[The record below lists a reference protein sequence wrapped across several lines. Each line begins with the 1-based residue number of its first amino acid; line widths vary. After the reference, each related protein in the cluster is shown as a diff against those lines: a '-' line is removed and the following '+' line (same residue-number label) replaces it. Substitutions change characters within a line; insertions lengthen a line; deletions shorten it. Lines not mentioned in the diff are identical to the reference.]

1 MASRQDVED
10 SLRLGRESRSFEV
23 KGPGSITDK
32 QYVARVVRA
41 TMAMGNLRDGGQVCL
56 GIDND
61 QMTAMLPGLS
71 PVEVA
76 EWSNYDN
83 VSDQVARYSDPPVA
97 FHLHRFT
104 LSSGAEVVV
113 LDIEEFDTDLHICKR
128 DYQGVLQAGQTYVRP
143 RGKPQSSQVP
153 SLVDMRDLHDLAIDK
168 GVREYF
174 RRSEFAGAPFTLVP
188 RPTPDQEDLAAF
200 DAEAAEAW
208 AEPSSIDNPVDGV
221 FVSGVTTPAYT
232 NVSVRPGPYKADR
245 ISPSQLETF
254 ATTQAVRLRGWP
266 VPMVSNRDDVAHHGN
281 WIGQD
286 LQAEIVPHLEAW
298 RLFTSG
304 QFLQRRVI
312 ATDMRDATELK
323 PEAPDATGAVAVWD
337 ILLYL
342 VEVAELGARYA
353 AALRAETVTFE
364 VILENIAGRELISGD
379 WERELHGR
387 YITRAVAMTARAVH
401 PTPALLAAP
410 RAVGVDL
417 SQQILRKFGLEVTD
431 KLLMEWQDGVLD
443 KSNRPR

>member
-1 MASRQDVED
+1 MVSRQDVED

-23 KGPGSITDK
+23 KGHGSITDK

-56 GIDND
+56 GIDNN
-61 QMTAMLPGLS
+61 QMAAMQPGLA
-71 PVEVA
+71 PAEVA
-76 EWSNYDN
+76 EWSDYDN
-83 VSDQVARYSDPPVA
+83 VSDQVAKYSEPPVA
-97 FHLHRFT
+97 FHLHHFT
-104 LSSGAEVVV
+104 LSSGANVVV
-113 LDIEEFDTDLHICKR
+113 LDVEEFDTDLHICKK
-128 DYQGVLQAGQTYVRP
+128 DYPGVLQAGQTYVRP

-153 SLVDMRDLHDLAIDK
+153 SLVDMRDLHNLAIDK

-174 RRSEFAGAPFTLVP
+174 RRSEYAGAPFTLATA
-188 RPTPDQEDLAAF
+188 PTPEQQDLAAF

-208 AEPSSIDNPVDGV
+208 AAPSSIQNPVGGV
-221 FVSGVTTPAYT
+221 LVPGSSTLAYT
-232 NVSVRPGPYKADR
+232 SVSVRPGPHEADR

-254 ATTQAVRLRGWP
+254 AATNAVRLRGWP
-266 VPMVSNRDDVAHHGN
+266 VPMVSNREVVAHHGT

-304 QFLQRRVI
+304 HFLQRRVI
-312 ATDMRDATELK
+312 ATDLRDAAELK
-323 PEAPDATGAVAVWD
+323 SGAPEATGAVAVWD

-353 AALRAETVTFE
+353 TALGAETVTID
-364 VILENIAGRELISGD
+364 VVLKNIAGRELISGD
-379 WERELHGR
+379 WKRELHGPH
-387 YITRAVAMTARAVH
+387 ITQADALTARVVH

-417 SQQILRKFGLEVTD
+417 TQQILRKFGLEVAD
-431 KLLMEWQDGVLD
+431 KILMEWQDSVLD
-443 KSNRPR
+443 KNNRPR